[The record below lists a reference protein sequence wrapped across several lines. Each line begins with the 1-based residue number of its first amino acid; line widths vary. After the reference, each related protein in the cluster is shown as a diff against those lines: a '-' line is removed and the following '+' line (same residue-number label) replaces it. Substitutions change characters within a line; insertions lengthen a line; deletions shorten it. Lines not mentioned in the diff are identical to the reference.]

1 MFDCS
6 KVINNKHFLIFFV
19 LSFQMWEQ
27 KMVFVLGDVLPMN
40 YDAAIALFSV
50 CQMLESDKTKY
61 CISSYVSALIDM
73 WIKAFGKAHVQ
84 DQKAITEK
92 IKRVITQY
100 KTHVYN
106 EKNQTKPKKK
116 GTL

>member
-1 MFDCS
+1 
-6 KVINNKHFLIFFV
+6 
-19 LSFQMWEQ
+19 
-27 KMVFVLGDVLPMN
+27 MVFVLGDVLPMN

-61 CISSYVSALIDM
+61 CISSYVSALIDT

-84 DQKAITEK
+84 DQKTITEK